1 MIVVG
6 FTRNEGRALRAL
18 LSQLIL
24 QTRELELHELKGKI
38 SSALDAEQKGHAAV
52 VIPVDT
58 AYDAQMLIDRLA
70 RQTVYTAYYLEG

>member
-6 FTRNEGRALRAL
+6 FTRNEARALRAL

-38 SSALDAEQKGHAAV
+38 DTALDAEQKGRAAV